1 MIPSHQSKTSNRL
14 REFATTLFESVGGIV
29 DPLEADLL
37 AVLLP
42 KELGGRFR
50 SEFWVAL
57 DPEIV
62 PEVPEA
68 ELLNY
73 GSALL
78 DDLVAFAAEQ
88 GAVSRIYL
96 TGMNL
101 EAFNLEHHLN
111 RSLRFEGGEIQI
123 NRIKLKLFK
132 YLLLTF
138 KIRYTTDEREE
149 ALIPVGINMS
159 NGQIARRL
167 MGMVTDPGRYSE
179 ENHLICPGAPSISVY
194 QAYRIARG
202 EVERKMIAAIN
213 HHQAEMAKIIEQESE
228 GILRFYQDNDS
239 QLRQRIDKEQVKR
252 EMAVDWTAEE
262 HRKSEARIDALLSKR
277 RVNEMERQRRL
288 QELLDKYTLRTSVR
302 LINLLQVAYPKM
314 VATVTVVENRS
325 GASAA
330 EKLQVATT
338 IIWDPVTQR
347 AEPPICSACGNP
359 TTTLKLV
366 RPPKSDAQLV
376 CGEC

>member
-1 MIPSHQSKTSNRL
+1 
-14 REFATTLFESVGGIV
+14 
-29 DPLEADLL
+29 
-37 AVLLP
+37 
-42 KELGGRFR
+42 
-50 SEFWVAL
+50 
-57 DPEIV
+57 
-62 PEVPEA
+62 
-68 ELLNY
+68 
-73 GSALL
+73 
-78 DDLVAFAAEQ
+78 
-88 GAVSRIYL
+88 
-96 TGMNL
+96 
-101 EAFNLEHHLN
+101 
-111 RSLRFEGGEIQI
+111 
-123 NRIKLKLFK
+123 
-132 YLLLTF
+132 
-138 KIRYTTDEREE
+138 
-149 ALIPVGINMS
+149 
-159 NGQIARRL
+159 
-167 MGMVTDPGRYSE
+167 MVNDPGRYSE

-213 HHQAEMAKIIEQESE
+213 HHQAEMEKIIEQESE

-252 EMAVDWTAEE
+252 EMAVDWTGEA

-330 EKLQVATT
+330 DPLQVATT

-347 AEPPICSACGNP
+347 AEPPICSECGNP